1 MRPVWCF
8 LCRIVGAIEECAA
21 LLVAR
26 VSRMPELRLIMAKL
40 MQEIL
45 ILTVQGSRLH
55 KGLYSSCVLQAMDAA
70 TQQMDILGGW
80 EFRERAEAMLKQ
92 VGILSSA
99 HLVGKMS
106 GGQKRRVA
114 LAAALLASPDLIIA
128 DEPTNHMDH
137 QVMSR

>member
-1 MRPVWCF
+1 
-8 LCRIVGAIEECAA
+8 
-21 LLVAR
+21 
-26 VSRMPELRLIMAKL
+26 
-40 MQEIL
+40 
-45 ILTVQGSRLH
+45 
-55 KGLYSSCVLQAMDAA
+55 MDAT

-80 EFRERAEAMLKQ
+80 EFKEQAEAMLKQ
-92 VGILSSA
+92 VGIPSSG

-137 QVMSR
+137 QVMTRCVSRGSLAAGDRLRHCTRAGPITDPQELTNALGTHVSNLACR

>member
-1 MRPVWCF
+1 MH
-8 LCRIVGAIEECAA
+8 
-21 LLVAR
+21 AR
-26 VSRMPELRLIMAKL
+26 AQTNHGTTHSTRAHVDVSREQIA
-40 MQEIL
+40 
-45 ILTVQGSRLH
+45 QGLKTSR
-55 KGLYSSCVLQAMDAA
+55 VLQAMDAA

-92 VGILSSA
+92 VGIPSSG

-137 QVMSR
+137 QVMSRSVAHATLPAGDRH